1 MDYDRLLSYEE
12 ASSQDKLDRALF
24 SVPCSR
30 SSCLGNPSP
39 LQEGSRGI
47 CLGSSDGYIRQE
59 AGEQLKG
66 HLAVQWLTVPGSAP
80 CI

>member
-1 MDYDRLLSYEE
+1 MTASCHMIYDILSYI
-12 ASSQDKLDRALF
+12 SALLQ
-24 SVPCSR
+24 

-47 CLGSSDGYIRQE
+47 CLGSSDGHIRQE
-59 AGEQLKG
+59 AGEQLEG